1 MRKRTKTLVALSLV
15 VGLLAGCGNAKVD
28 NKESEQ
34 SVSESSSAAESS
46 SEVVESK
53 YPEYLNLDG
62 YRPIVADG
70 EEITLS
76 MTISPSSAM
85 TTEPEE
91 RWFYQFVEQVLNIQ
105 LDVDQNWSAERKSI
119 LLNSADIPD
128 MMWGAGITTSDL
140 VTYGQEG
147 ELFLDLNQYISEEL
161 TPNIVAAMEQ
171 NPAAFKA
178 CVSPDGAMYTLPTLA
193 NTNRLAG
200 GYRMF
205 VDTKY
210 MEAAGIK
217 ELPTTL
223 DEFTDMLRA
232 FKNLDPAKVGVDE
245 IHPWIINWHYD
256 WYYLYGAFG
265 WVYNDPGS
273 LSKPL
278 WDETEQEV
286 VIPCL
291 QDKFKD
297 YVKYLHMLYEE
308 DLIHDDYFPMSKDQA
323 RALIAEGKVA
333 VVSDATITATLPDR
347 AGEFVHMAPVTSEW
361 TDKPVAT
368 RSNTGYTIGAVVVSA
383 DTEYPEVCMRL
394 IDYLYSAEG
403 SAYAGNGPKAGSED
417 ELGMIEGM
425 VAASDGT
432 CKHKPVEDGKF
443 ASNWDYQQPYVQL
456 EGDMALNTAAAIP
469 YLYEMVGL
477 PAPSIPEEY
486 MATERE
492 TSDPQY
498 EAWNMFCA
506 QYPYCINPL
515 DAPFATTEQNERLT
529 DLTTVM
535 ENYVDAEMAK
545 FVVGERPIDELDK
558 FMEELWALDGQE
570 LWDLGQELYKR

>member
-1 MRKRTKTLVALSLV
+1 MKKTIKTLLALSLV
-15 VGLLAGCGNAKVD
+15 VGLLAGCGNAKV
-28 NKESEQ
+28 NENESGT
-34 SVSESSSAAESS
+34 SAPANSSAAAS

-70 EEITLS
+70 EKITLS
-76 MTISPSSAM
+76 MTMAPSSAA
-85 TTEPEE
+85 TTEPED
-91 RWFYQFVEQVLNIQ
+91 RWFYQYIEQVLNID
-105 LDVDQNWSAERKSI
+105 LDVDQNWSNERKSI
-119 LLNSADIPD
+119 LLNSADLPD
-128 MMWGAGITTSDL
+128 MMWGAAITTGEL
-140 VTYGQEG
+140 VTYGKEG
-147 ELFLDLNQYISEEL
+147 GLFLDLSQYINEEL

-171 NPAAFKA
+171 NPAAFEA
-178 CVSPDGAMYTLPTLA
+178 CVSPDGAMYTLPQLQ
-193 NTNRLAG
+193 NTNRVAG

-256 WYYLYGAFG
+256 WYFLYGAFG

-297 YVKYLHMLYEE
+297 YIKYLHMLYEE

-323 RALIAEGKVA
+323 RALIAEGKVG
-333 VVSDATITATLPDR
+333 VVSDSTITATLPDR
-347 AGEFVHMAPVTSEW
+347 AGEFVTMSPVTSEW

-368 RSNTGYTIGAVVVSA
+368 RANTGYTIGGVVVSA
-383 DTEYPEVCMRL
+383 DTEYPEVIMRL

-403 SAYAGNGPKAGSED
+403 SAYASYGPLYGSED
-417 ELGMIEGM
+417 ELGLIEGV
-425 VAASDGT
+425 VAGSDGT
-432 CKHKPVEDGKF
+432 PKNKPVEDGKF
-443 ASNWDYQQPYVQL
+443 ASDWDYQQPYVVLDRQMQL
-456 EGDMALNTAAAIP
+456 NAAAAGV
-469 YLYEMVGL
+469 YLYESVGL
-477 PAPSIPEEY
+477 PAQTTPEEY
-486 MATERE
+486 MATEVK
-492 TSDPQY
+492 TDDPQY
-498 EAWNMFCA
+498 ESWNIFSA

-515 DAPFATTEQNERLT
+515 DAPYATAEQNERLT
-529 DLTTVM
+529 DLITVM

>member
-28 NKESEQ
+28 EKESG
-34 SVSESSSAAESS
+34 SSAPASSSAAAS

-62 YRPIVADG
+62 YSPIVAEG

-76 MTISPSSAM
+76 MTIAPSTAA

-91 RWFYQFVEQVLNIQ
+91 RWFYQYIEQVMNID
-105 LDVDQNWSAERKSI
+105 LDVDQNWSNERKSI
-119 LLNSADIPD
+119 LLNSADLPD
-128 MMWGAGITTSDL
+128 MMWGANITTGEL

-147 ELFLDLNQYISEEL
+147 GLFLDFNEYISEEL

-171 NPAAFKA
+171 NPAAFEA
-178 CVSPDGAMYTLPTLA
+178 CVSPDGAMYTLPKLG
-193 NTNRLAG
+193 NTNRISG
-200 GYRMF
+200 SYRMF
-205 VDTKY
+205 VDTEY

-232 FKNLDPAKVGVDE
+232 FKKLDPATMGVDE

-256 WYYLYGAFG
+256 WYFLYSAWG
-265 WVYNDPGS
+265 WIFDDPGA
-273 LSKPL
+273 LAKPL

-297 YVKYLHMLYEE
+297 YVKYLHMLYQE

-333 VVSDATITATLPDR
+333 VVSDSTITATQPDR
-347 AGEFVHMAPVTSEW
+347 VGEFVTMSPVTSEW
-361 TDKPVAT
+361 TDKPVT
-368 RSNTGYTIGAVVVSA
+368 SFSSKGYTLGGVVVSA
-383 DTEYPEVCMRL
+383 DTEYPEVIMRL

-403 SAYAGNGPKAGSED
+403 SAYANAGPVAGSED
-417 ELGMIEGM
+417 ELGMIEGV
-425 VAASDGT
+425 VAGSDGT
-432 CKHKPVEDGKF
+432 PKNKPVEDGKF
-443 ASNWDYQQPYVQL
+443 ATIWDYQQPYVQL
-456 EGDMALNTAAAIP
+456 DRQMVLNEMAANAFE
-469 YLYEMVGL
+469 YERVGL
-477 PAPSIPEEY
+477 PVQTTPEEY
-486 MATERE
+486 MATEIKNDNPE
-492 TSDPQY
+492 YQ
-498 EAWNMFCA
+498 AWNMFKA
-506 QYPYCINPL
+506 QYPYCIKPL
-515 DAPFATTEQNERLT
+515 DEPYATAEQNERLT
-529 DLTTVM
+529 DLRTVM